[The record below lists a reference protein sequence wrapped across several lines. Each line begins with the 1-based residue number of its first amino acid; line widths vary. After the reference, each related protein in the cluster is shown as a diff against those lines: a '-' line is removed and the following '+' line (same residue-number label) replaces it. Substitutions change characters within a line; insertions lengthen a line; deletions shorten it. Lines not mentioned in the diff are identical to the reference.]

1 MFINVSQTK
10 IVVFSNHH
18 YYLLATSEDVID
30 IGDLDYEWQ
39 ISGAIDKLE
48 NFVKSFKLFKI
59 GLNDDI
65 STKVCPEANLELYEC
80 IQSTTNDN
88 VEAFYEECLA
98 YM

>member
-1 MFINVSQTK
+1 M
-10 IVVFSNHH
+10 
-18 YYLLATSEDVID
+18 LATSEDVID

-88 VEAFYEECLA
+88 VEAFYEECLS